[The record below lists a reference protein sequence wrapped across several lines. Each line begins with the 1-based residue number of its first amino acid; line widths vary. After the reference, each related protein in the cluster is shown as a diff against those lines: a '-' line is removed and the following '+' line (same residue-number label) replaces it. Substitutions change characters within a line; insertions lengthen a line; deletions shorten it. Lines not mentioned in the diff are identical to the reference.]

1 MLNPGAAAAT
11 ILEMAE
17 VMETVDTT
25 LETAEDTETA
35 DTTLEITVETADTTL
50 EIMAD
55 MVATTLETA
64 VDTGTAD
71 TTLET
76 AVDTETVALGLATAT
91 AEDLGQIM
99 SAPGLTTTENEVL
112 KSYKSLITPRISR
125 IHIYTYFCFHFFFNV
140 YLLPD

>member
-1 MLNPGAAAAT
+1 MGDMGTA
-11 ILEMAE
+11 
-17 VMETVDTT
+17 DTT
-25 LETAEDTETA
+25 LETAENTETA
-35 DTTLEITVETADTTL
+35 DTTLEITVETADSIL

-55 MVATTLETA
+55 MVA
-64 VDTGTAD
+64 

-125 IHIYTYFCFHFFFNV
+125 IHIYT
-140 YLLPD
+140 